1 VVGVTI
7 SFTTPKDVPVEDPM
21 WTYAKAV
28 IQGKYNVAREDVN
41 ELVDPNHIRLSTTS
55 TTKCPTGKKLS
66 GLGWED
72 SICFDPVT
80 LTGHRQIDNDRIDIT
95 FEMCNVS
102 AVNENFPQFAEIT
115 NAWCQTHVCP
125 AECLDQWGQPRSAQL
140 IMRSTELFM
149 GVTTNGTN
157 LKVENFN
164 N

>member
-1 VVGVTI
+1 
-7 SFTTPKDVPVEDPM
+7 
-21 WTYAKAV
+21 
-28 IQGKYNVAREDVN
+28 
-41 ELVDPNHIRLSTTS
+41 
-55 TTKCPTGKKLS
+55 
-66 GLGWED
+66 
-72 SICFDPVT
+72 VT